1 MKNHILHSSLLL
13 ALTSLAT
20 QSESYSIDWSKI
32 AGGGGTSTDGVY
44 TVSGTIG
51 QPDASGALAGGSFSV
66 TGGFWSLIS
75 IVQAAGMPTLA
86 ITHTGDT
93 VIISWPT
100 PAETY
105 TLQQTA
111 NLSAGN
117 WVASGFTVTDANGT
131 SSITINAATGNLFF
145 RLSKP

>member
-13 ALTSLAT
+13 ALTSLTT

-32 AGGGGTSTDGVY
+32 ASGGGTSTDGVY

-51 QPDASGALAGGSFSV
+51 QSEAGGALGGGGFSV

-75 IVQAAGMPTLA
+75 VLQTAGMPTLT
-86 ITHTGDT
+86 ITHTGNS

-100 PAETY
+100 PAGTY

-111 NLSAGN
+111 NLAVGN
-117 WVASGFTVTDANGT
+117 WVTSGLAVTAANGT
-131 SSITINAATGNLFF
+131 SSITINGATGNLFF